1 MKATL
6 STLIELQRVDDELDA
21 LEALKGD
28 LPQRVEQMR
37 REMDEMQRNYDS
49 KKNELEE
56 TKRSKLH
63 LEGEIA
69 DLREKLKKYQEQLYS
84 VTSNREYDA
93 ITVEIDAVKEKIDDA
108 ETRVLEL
115 FESEE
120 TLEAEVKRGEGEIG
134 SLKEHLAVKEK
145 ELQQKIQET
154 EQESQH
160 YQQQREELVR
170 SIRKPIL
177 HQYERIRRG
186 LGSTAVVEISNYA
199 CGGCFSAIPPQK
211 VVEIKTMSQLI
222 ICESCGRI
230 LVAHGEKQ
238 SVANSKF

>member
-1 MKATL
+1 LKATL
-6 STLIELQRVDDELDA
+6 NTLIELQKVDDELDA

-28 LPQRVEQMR
+28 LPQRVEQMK
-37 REMDEMQRNYDS
+37 REMDEMQRNYDT

-56 TKRSKLH
+56 TKRTKLH

-69 DLREKLKKYQEQLYS
+69 DLREKLKKYQDQLYS

-115 FESEE
+115 IEREE
-120 TLEAEVKRGEGEIG
+120 VLEAEVKSAEGEIE

-145 ELQQKIQET
+145 ELEQKIKET
-154 EQESQH
+154 EQETQQ
-160 YQQQREELVR
+160 YQRQREELVKN
-170 SIRKPIL
+170 IRKPIL

-199 CGGCFSAIPPQK
+199 CGGCFSSIPPQK

-222 ICESCGRI
+222 MCESCGRI
-230 LVAHGEKQ
+230 LVAHGEKHTV
-238 SVANSKF
+238 ST